1 MQTLGVPGLTVTAF
15 DGGRIITQLRSSTQ
29 AIELS
34 DSTRIAYAGGNLGD
48 TLYVKASSGTADEI
62 ELLERGRDAAF
73 CDELV
78 ARRPFS
84 ALSHRERAENRL

>member
-34 DSTRIAYAGGNLGD
+34 EPIP
-48 TLYVKASSGTADEI
+48 
-62 ELLERGRDAAF
+62 
-73 CDELV
+73 DEL
-78 ARRPFS
+78 PT
-84 ALSHRERAENRL
+84 REI